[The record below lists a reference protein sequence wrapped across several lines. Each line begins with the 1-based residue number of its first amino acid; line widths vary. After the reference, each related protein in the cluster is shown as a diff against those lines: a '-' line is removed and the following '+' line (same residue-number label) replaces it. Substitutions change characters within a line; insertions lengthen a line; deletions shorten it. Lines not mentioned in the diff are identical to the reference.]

1 MKLFICI
8 ILLSSFLFG
17 CNHRTKLAF
26 EMIKWQNR
34 EISIPQNLQAFIYG
48 KDTIVNYHNSNY
60 NILNYIG
67 TSNCTECHMQLLEWK
82 ILKEEIEKSNAN
94 IGLIFIVYTKDYDK
108 IEYLQKVNG
117 FNYPIFYDYTDTV
130 NKINNFSKNKNLHT
144 FLIDSTNKVKLIGN
158 PLKSKK
164 LLETYKKYIANELK

>member
-60 NILNYIG
+60 NFLNYID

-108 IEYLQKVNG
+108 IE
-117 FNYPIFYDYTDTV
+117 
-130 NKINNFSKNKNLHT
+130 
-144 FLIDSTNKVKLIGN
+144 
-158 PLKSKK
+158 
-164 LLETYKKYIANELK
+164 

>member
-60 NILNYIG
+60 NILNYID

-117 FNYPIFYDYTDTV
+117 FNYPIFYDYKGEC
-130 NKINNFSKNKNLHT
+130 NKQNKLPQHVFYQT
-144 FLIDSTNKVKLIGN
+144 FLLDENNKVLLIGIPTPGSN
-158 PLKSKK
+158 LWIM
-164 LLETYKKYIANELK
+164 YKKIISQ

>member
-60 NILNYIG
+60 NILNYID
-67 TSNCTECHMQLLEWK
+67 TSNCTECPRRLPSPVPPQ
-82 ILKEEIEKSNAN
+82 
-94 IGLIFIVYTKDYDK
+94 T
-108 IEYLQKVNG
+108 
-117 FNYPIFYDYTDTV
+117 
-130 NKINNFSKNKNLHT
+130 
-144 FLIDSTNKVKLIGN
+144 
-158 PLKSKK
+158 
-164 LLETYKKYIANELK
+164 